1 VVLAA
6 KLAYECPVRATT
18 EARLVGLCDLPAP
31 NFWPGPGTPLNRGA
45 TDPRRS
51 GTAEPTRRLLITTS
65 CGLLK
70 QPYTQKPSNVRDLYP
85 KVSRLQPAFRPGSQD
100 QAQRNRS
107 NRSVSASSP
116 KTSAGSRSAATGQLL
131 CRLWQSHG
139 FTGHR
144 RCAHRQDLT
153 ACGRKWIDR
162 LVAFF
167 TADERSDWVSPLPR
181 AEPLT
186 GLTFPHPVIAT
197 SARRR

>member
-85 KVSRLQPAFRPGSQD
+85 KVSRLQPAFRP
-100 QAQRNRS
+100 RVTRP
-107 NRSVSASSP
+107 SP
-116 KTSAGSRSAATGQLL
+116 KEPIEPISFGFFTEDLSRESKCCNGTTPLPPVAIPRLYRASPMRSPPGSDGMRQKVDRPSG
-131 CRLWQSHG
+131 RL
-139 FTGHR
+139 FHR
-144 RCAHRQDLT
+144 RRTQ
-153 ACGRKWIDR
+153 
-162 LVAFF
+162 
-167 TADERSDWVSPLPR
+167 
-181 AEPLT
+181 
-186 GLTFPHPVIAT
+186 
-197 SARRR
+197 